1 MCFIG
6 MPKPPDPPPVPNA
19 PTPPPPPEP
28 VQTAPTPLPT
38 TPTPKPVTTDQTKKA
53 AQVVANKAAGGDKK
67 TAGTSQLQSKPDA
80 GGTNTPTTGQG
91 VNTVGTI
98 ADTKKKN
105 NQGTNY

>member
-1 MCFIG
+1 MCFLSP
-6 MPKPPDPPPVPNA
+6 PKPPEAKIPVA

-38 TPTPKPVTTDQTKKA
+38 TPTPKPVTVDQTKKKA
-53 AQVVANKAAGGDKK
+53 EIVANQAAGGDKK

-80 GGTNTPTTGQG
+80 GGTATPTTGQG

-98 ADTKKKN
+98 RDNRNNRN

>member
-38 TPTPKPVTTDQTKKA
+38 TPTPKPVTTDQTKKKA
-53 AQVVANKAAGGDKK
+53 EVVANKAAGGDKK
-67 TAGTSQLQSKPDA
+67 TRGTSQLQTTP
-80 GGTNTPTTGQG
+80 GVGTSAPTTGQG

-98 ADTKKKN
+98 KDAKKN

>member
-1 MCFIG
+1 MCIFPSP
-6 MPKPPDPPPVPNA
+6 PKPPEAKMPVA

-38 TPTPKPVTTDQTKKA
+38 TPTPKPVTTDQTKTA
-53 AQVVANKAAGGDKK
+53 AEVVANKAAGGDKK

-91 VNTVGTI
+91 VNTLGTI
-98 ADTKKKN
+98 KKKN
-105 NQGTNY
+105 NQTGTNY

>member
-1 MCFIG
+1 MCIFPSP
-6 MPKPPDPPPVPNA
+6 PKPPEAKIPVA

-53 AQVVANKAAGGDKK
+53 AEVVANKAAGGDKK

-80 GGTNTPTTGQG
+80 GGTATPTTGQG

-98 ADTKKKN
+98 KDAKKN
-105 NQGTNY
+105 NQTGTNY